1 MNSEKKTGFVYHS
14 NCLKHDTGRGHPER
28 PDRLEACIQA
38 LQASH
43 FWADLVQ
50 IEPVSATID
59 QICYAHT
66 KLYVER
72 VKRHCVQSVPLAY
85 DTPVSTDSF
94 NVALLSAGSVLAA
107 ADAVMTGKV
116 NNAFA
121 LVRPPGH
128 HATSDLGMGFCLF
141 NNVAVA
147 ARYLQLE
154 HKIDKVAIVD
164 WDVHHGN
171 GTQDIFYE
179 DDSVFYFSIHEFPLY
194 PGSGLASEIGAGK
207 GIGTTLNAPMCAE
220 SEANDYI
227 EVFEKLLKPALIEFS
242 PDFII
247 ISAGFD
253 AHCLDLL
260 ASINLTAEGFGGLTD
275 IILDIAAQCC
285 EGRLVSALEGGYSL
299 EGLSES
305 VVAHIKRLLWNKK
318 H

>member
-1 MNSEKKTGFVYHS
+1 MNSEKNTGFVYS
-14 NCLKHDTGRGHPER
+14 PDCLKHDTGHGHPER
-28 PDRLEACIQA
+28 PARLKACIDA

-43 FWADLVQ
+43 FWSDLVQ
-50 IEPVSATID
+50 IEPVPATID

-66 KLYVER
+66 EPYVHR
-72 VKRHCVQSVPLAY
+72 VKHHCAQSIPLAY

-94 NVALLSAGSVLAA
+94 YAALLSAGSVLAA
-107 ADAVMTGKV
+107 ADAVLTGKV

-154 HKIDKVAIVD
+154 HKIGKVAIVD

-179 DDSVFYFSIHEFPLY
+179 DDSVFYFSIHQFPLY
-194 PGSGLASEIGAGK
+194 PGSGLASEIGSGK
-207 GIGTTLNAPMCAE
+207 GIGMTLNAPMRAE
-220 SEANDYI
+220 SEASDYI

-260 ASINLTAEGFGGLTD
+260 ATINLTAEGFGDLTD
-275 IILDIAAQCC
+275 IIVEIAARCC

-305 VVAHIKRLLWNKK
+305 AAAHIERLL
-318 H
+318 